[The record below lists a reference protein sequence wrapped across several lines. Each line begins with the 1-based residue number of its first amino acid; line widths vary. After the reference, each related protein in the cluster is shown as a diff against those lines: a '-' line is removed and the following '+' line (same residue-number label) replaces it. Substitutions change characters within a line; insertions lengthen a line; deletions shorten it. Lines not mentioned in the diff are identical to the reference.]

1 MARSPRMSA
10 RGFAREL
17 IGYSTSDVYEF
28 WRDMGLVVKGKFGTW
43 VLTALGVENGG
54 KMSSSNHPTP
64 TFNIEE
70 LFPKMVAFYEQH
82 RG

>member
-1 MARSPRMSA
+1 MASSPRKSA
-10 RGFAREL
+10 YFFAKEL
-17 IGYSTSDVYEF
+17 IGYSTSDVYEI

-54 KMSSSNHPTP
+54 KMSLSNHPTP
-64 TFNIEE
+64 TFNIDE

-82 RG
+82 RK